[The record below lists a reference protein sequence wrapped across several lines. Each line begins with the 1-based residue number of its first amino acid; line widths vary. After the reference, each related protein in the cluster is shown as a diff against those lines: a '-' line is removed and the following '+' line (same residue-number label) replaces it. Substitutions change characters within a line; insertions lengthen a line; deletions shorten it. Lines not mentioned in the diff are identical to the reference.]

1 MTDNAP
7 AAAPSPP
14 PDWRAFA
21 AEIRKSLLAK
31 QADTSAAGF
40 YELGE
45 TLDRRSGAET
55 KAPSSDRAK
64 AMEGP
69 ASLTHRQNL
78 LILALAATLGSRATL
93 EAALSKNAL
102 IVLGNVDAAFTH
114 EVTMLLKAALP
125 AGLTLCDDPMGRYR
139 PGAVILVNGAHHVR
153 GESRLLDLLAKDLA
167 AALAYTAP
175 VILLLPP
182 AIAPEEVIGTAAATV
197 LMMRGFD
204 REIVAALL
212 AGAYPG
218 SDAAAVRE
226 QLPSDMELAQMPML
240 RLMLAL
246 RCDDVE
252 TATAHLREPLAA
264 ARSAA
269 EGKSPGKPPSRVS
282 REDGGIRLAEL
293 VGLGEA
299 QHIASGIVADLRAW
313 QANELPWRDVHR
325 GLLIAGQPGC
335 GKTELARAMAREPG
349 IHLEAGSYGAWQA
362 NGHLGD
368 MLRAMRESFERAV
381 AQAPA
386 ILFIDEIDAF
396 GSRISRRSSSN
407 QAYEEKV
414 IAGLLEELD
423 GVEGREGV
431 VVIGACNH
439 PDRIDPAI
447 RRAGRFDD
455 LVYIPLPDLTALA
468 TILRQ
473 HLGGDLPDADLAT
486 LAELALGRTGA
497 DCAAAV
503 RSARAAAR
511 REARA
516 LTEVDLRRA
525 LAPHLTDMPQEMRRR
540 AAIHEAGHAVV
551 MTALDL
557 AVVKALRLGS
567 DGAETLARWHRTD
580 LTAVE
585 IHRHCIGHLSGRA
598 AERLVLGEI
607 SGGAGGEPRS
617 DLAKATQLVIAG
629 ELAFG
634 LGDHGHLSVDD
645 MPERRMI
652 LDLPAPIRARLQR
665 KLDRALDDATAI
677 LRQHRTLL
685 ESLARDLE
693 TQGIIGEAELAE
705 RLAGVSTPE
714 QKNEKRS
721 SAVPPPA
728 SYPSKLPER
737 GAEA

>member
-1 MTDNAP
+1 MTETP
-7 AAAPSPP
+7 ASTSN
-14 PDWRAFA
+14 WRAFA
-21 AEIRKSLLAK
+21 AEIRQSLLAK
-31 QADTSAAGF
+31 PTDTSAAGF

-45 TLDRRSGAET
+45 TLDRRASDET
-55 KAPSSDRAK
+55 STSSRDRGKAPQA
-64 AMEGP
+64 P

-93 EAALSKNAL
+93 EAALTKNAL

-114 EVTMLLKAALP
+114 EITMLLKAALP

-153 GESRLLDLLAKDLA
+153 GESKLLDLLAKDLA
-167 AALAYTAP
+167 AALAYAAP

-182 AIAPEEVIGTAAATV
+182 AIAPEEIIGAAPATV
-197 LMMRGFD
+197 LTMRGFD

-218 SDAAAVRE
+218 TDAAAVRE
-226 QLPSDMELAQMPML
+226 LLPSDMELAQLPML
-240 RLMLAL
+240 QLMLAL
-246 RCDDVE
+246 RCDSAE
-252 TATAHLREPLAA
+252 AAAAHLREPLAA
-264 ARSAA
+264 AGPAA
-269 EGKSPGKPPSRVS
+269 EGKIPGKPSSSVS
-282 REDGGIRLAEL
+282 TGDCGIRLADL
-293 VGLGEA
+293 AGLGEA
-299 QHIASGIVADLRAW
+299 QRIATGIVTDLRAW

-396 GSRISRRSSSN
+396 GSRTSRRSSSN

-431 VVIGACNH
+431 VVIGACNN

-455 LVYIPLPDLTALA
+455 LVYIPLPDVAALA

-473 HLGGDLPDADLAT
+473 HLATDLPDADLAM

-503 RSARAAAR
+503 RNARASAR
-511 REARA
+511 REARL
-516 LTEVDLRRA
+516 LTEADLRRA
-525 LAPHLTDMPQEMRRR
+525 LAPDVTDMPQAMRRR

-557 AVVKALRLGS
+557 AVVKALRIGRE
-567 DGAETLARWHRTD
+567 GAETLARWHRTD
-580 LTAVE
+580 LTEAE

-598 AERLVLGEI
+598 AERLVLGDI

-617 DLAKATQLVIAG
+617 DLAKATQLLIAG

-652 LDLPAPIRARLQR
+652 LDLPAHVRARLQR
-665 KLDRALDDATAI
+665 KLDHALDEATAI
-677 LRQHRTLL
+677 LREHRALL
-685 ESLARDLE
+685 ERLARDLE
-693 TQGIIGEAELAE
+693 ARGVIGEVELAE
-705 RLAGVSTPE
+705 RLAGVSQDHSRHSLVITRE
-714 QKNEKRS
+714 ASRS
-721 SAVPPPA
+721 AER
-728 SYPSKLPER
+728 KLR
-737 GAEA
+737 SNDRLDG